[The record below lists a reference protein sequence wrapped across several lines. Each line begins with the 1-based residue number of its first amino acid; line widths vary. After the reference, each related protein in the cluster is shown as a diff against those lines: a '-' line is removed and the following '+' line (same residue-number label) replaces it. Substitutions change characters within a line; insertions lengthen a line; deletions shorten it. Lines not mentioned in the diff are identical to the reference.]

1 MSEEVKTTRITI
13 IVEHDGQRYEK
24 TMRALD
30 SSFEAGDLAEWVRFT
45 GKFMANEVSRK
56 VARHPYDPRSL
67 SDNIRASVEYAK
79 KVYANLP
86 SDHPG
91 PGRYADAGRL
101 PPITH

>member
-1 MSEEVKTTRITI
+1 MSDEVKTTRITI
-13 IVEHDGQRYEK
+13 TVEHDGQKYEK

-56 VARHPYDPRSL
+56 VEP
-67 SDNIRASVEYAK
+67 
-79 KVYANLP
+79 
-86 SDHPG
+86 
-91 PGRYADAGRL
+91 DAGSSWRMYAPGGIDGHL